1 MLRALQAETA
11 EYRAESPRHK
21 TWMILSAGLSLA
33 LILAVFVNFLQWLL
47 SPQGP
52 ERVKEQMLAECRGLV
67 QAMQE
72 IQPAYKDPE
81 NLVLSCLL
89 NKFRHGSLN

>member
-1 MLRALQAETA
+1 MRMRQEGENVTGAASGDGRVSGRE
-11 EYRAESPRHK
+11 PRHK

-52 ERVKEQMLAECRGLV
+52 ERVAADARGMSGLV

-81 NLVLSCLL
+81 TWCCPVC
-89 NKFRHGSLN
+89 